1 MGDTPTSFGSLLA
14 GATAATVV
22 DSIIFPLDTIKTR
35 TQATGGLAKNGGF
48 KGLYRGIGSVAVCTI
63 PSASIFFFSY
73 EKFKSASLASGITGW
88 KGHLLSS
95 ALAEALSCA
104 VLTPAEIVKQRAQV
118 SQSRNTMEI
127 LRNLLKGRDVKGLV
141 SGYYGLLGR
150 NVPVTAIQ
158 FVLYENFK
166 DRLRLYQSGRTRLN
180 EGVRERKL
188 TAVES
193 GLCAGASGSIA
204 AGVTTP
210 MDVLKT
216 RVMLAQSSSSSSSA
230 DSGSD
235 KVDQKATREAQLRKQ
250 QGMLATAKVIVRE
263 EGPKALFRGLG
274 LRVVWT
280 SLGLSLYLGS
290 YEAMKNYI
298 DG

>member
-1 MGDTPTSFGSLLA
+1 MADERPSSFGSLIA

-35 TQATGGLAKNGGF
+35 SQAPGGFVKNGAY
-48 KGLYRGIGSVAVCTI
+48 KGLYRGIGSVVVCTV

-73 EKFKSASLASGITGW
+73 EKFKGLCDKAASGNNGITLLKGW
-88 KGHLLSS
+88 KGHLVASS
-95 ALAEALSCA
+95 TAEAISCA
-104 VLTPAEIVKQRAQV
+104 VLAPAEIVKQRAQV
-118 SQSRNTMEI
+118 NSEQNSRQI
-127 LRNLLKGRDVKGLV
+127 LHDLIKGRDVKGLWQ
-141 SGYYGLLGR
+141 GYLGLLGR

-166 DRLRLYQSGRTRLN
+166 GRY
-180 EGVRERKL
+180 RERKVANRTNEMLKDVRL

-193 GLCAGASGSIA
+193 GLCAAGSGSIA
-204 AGVTTP
+204 AGITTP

-216 RVMLAQSSSSSSSA
+216 RVMLQSSSPEPNQSKSQYEKTHKSMLQI
-230 DSGSD
+230 G
-235 KVDQKATREAQLRKQ
+235 KQ
-250 QGMLATAKVIVRE
+250 VFKE
-263 EGPKALFRGLG
+263 EGVRGLFKGLG
-274 LRVVWT
+274 LRVIWT
-280 SLGLSLYLGS
+280 SMGLSLYLGS